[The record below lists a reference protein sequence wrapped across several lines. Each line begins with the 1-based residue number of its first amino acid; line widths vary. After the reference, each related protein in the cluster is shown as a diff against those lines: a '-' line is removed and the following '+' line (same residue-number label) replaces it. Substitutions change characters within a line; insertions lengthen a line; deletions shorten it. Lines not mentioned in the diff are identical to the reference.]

1 MSAASWKMGGSS
13 RRSFTSFDFWVFA
26 FVPQNC
32 EVFGCSWRPYVEI
45 FSTTRS
51 RCQGR
56 GARRVT
62 ACHSQ
67 CLRTGPR
74 PAYLSAHPPSPP
86 TMAPGMI
93 RMTRIQSFR
102 GRSHNPPPPLF
113 FSPALFVSLFLD
125 CVIGNLPHPPI
136 SLVHAHYLLLLSIIE
151 VISCIHAIL
160 WFTVCK
166 RC

>member
-1 MSAASWKMGGSS
+1 MKKTAAWCQPPHRRWEDRLDVHSPHLISGFSPLS
-13 RRSFTSFDFWVFA
+13 RRT
-26 FVPQNC
+26 
-32 EVFGCSWRPYVEI
+32 VFGCSWRPYVEI

-136 SLVHAHYLLLLSIIE
+136 SLVHAHYLLLLSII
-151 VISCIHAIL
+151 
-160 WFTVCK
+160 
-166 RC
+166 